1 LALGR
6 CCCRWL
12 EGRAL
17 QFADLDAWMPQPKAA
32 TTWAAQRFPGQEAV
46 GEFTQTGG
54 GSQVVELAS
63 TPQVAMEN
71 SRRAPPCSPH
81 TATQTR
87 APALLTSR
95 SQALPREATPVIS
108 SHRRTADAAP
118 PWPLPAAG
126 PPPPATVD
134 PGPSPTGPVGWF
146 LTRPAAH
153 GSGISQRSA
162 DRRAAGR
169 GGDECDRVSRR
180 ASSPRSCDA
189 TTASQCPAGE
199 AGGALHVAPWLT
211 RGLTPM
217 GERSVQARAW
227 RPLQT
232 RGTTTGPPRT
242 RRLPSRVDTEDQ
254 VRLRRGQQA

>member
-1 LALGR
+1 VHRPAALTRPLKRG
-6 CCCRWL
+6 
-12 EGRAL
+12 L
-17 QFADLDAWMPQPKAA
+17 QRSSHPAPRPCHVRPRRLSPAIAAQLMQPHPGHYPRQVHRPQP
-32 TTWAAQRFPGQEAV
+32 PS
-46 GEFTQTGG
+46 TQ
-54 GSQVVELAS
+54 A
-63 TPQVAMEN
+63 
-71 SRRAPPCSPH
+71 RR
-81 TATQTR
+81 
-87 APALLTSR
+87 
-95 SQALPREATPVIS
+95 
-108 SHRRTADAAP
+108 
-118 PWPLPAAG
+118 
-126 PPPPATVD
+126 PPAR
-134 PGPSPTGPVGWF
+134 WF

-254 VRLRRGQQA
+254 ERLRRGQQA